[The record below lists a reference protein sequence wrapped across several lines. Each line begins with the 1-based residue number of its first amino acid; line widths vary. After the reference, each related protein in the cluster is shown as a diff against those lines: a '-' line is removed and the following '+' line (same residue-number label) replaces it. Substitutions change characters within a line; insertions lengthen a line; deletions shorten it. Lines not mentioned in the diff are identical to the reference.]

1 MAMLSDEQKY
11 KELEKIIKEG
21 TGRAL
26 TGEEEAFLNW
36 LVCWDMDTFNNFK
49 GILEAMKK

>member
-1 MAMLSDEQKY
+1 MKMLSDEQKY

-21 TGRAL
+21 TGRDL
-26 TGEEEAFLNW
+26 KGEEEAFLNW
-36 LVCWDMDTFNNFK
+36 LVCWDMETFQAFK